1 MYSVWGYMEILPTFL
16 IQGLLRK
23 QNPPPPLPN
32 KSLSNPHDSSH
43 GCHANAV
50 SHKRLDIQA

>member
-1 MYSVWGYMEILPTFL
+1 MEILPTFL

-23 QNPPPPLPN
+23 QIPPPPKK
-32 KSLSNPHDSSH
+32 KSFFNLHDSSH
-43 GCHANAV
+43 GRHLNAV